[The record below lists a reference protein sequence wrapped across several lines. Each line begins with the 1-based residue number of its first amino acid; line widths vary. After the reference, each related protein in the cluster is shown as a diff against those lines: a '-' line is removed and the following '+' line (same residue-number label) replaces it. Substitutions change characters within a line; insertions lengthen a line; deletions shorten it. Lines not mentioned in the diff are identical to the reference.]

1 MYDWVTDKSYV
12 LNYTA
17 PAFLLAAA
25 IIVLAL
31 LGTRFFCGWLCPFGA
46 LNDFISLAGRRILG
60 KNYEPPPGIDA
71 RLRYLKYFVLFFIL
85 VSKIFIGS
93 CILTG
98 FDPWVAFAN
107 LPGLP
112 GTYKEIPFAFLVL
125 LLVIAGALFIKRFFC
140 RYLCPLGALQG
151 ILVGTGL
158 VQLKRNGTIITCHNC
173 RSCSF
178 NCPVNIKL
186 GDRKLIDSPECIHCL
201 RCVGGICTGGLP
213 SYELT
218 FVKRRLNTY
227 PYVLGA
233 FTIFWGIYIGI
244 GFNGALGATDTAGM
258 GIMPRN
264 VYQNGIYYGTGVG
277 FAPGLKVQVE
287 VVDGRINKIDVVE
300 HYETSGYYEEAFI
313 KITDGII
320 RSQSTEVDAVSGAT
334 YTSIGLVEAVEN
346 ALEKAKP

>member
-1 MYDWVTDKSYV
+1 MMYDWVTDKSYV

-46 LNDFISLAGRRILG
+46 LNDYTSQAGHKILG
-60 KNYEPPPGIDA
+60 KNYELPPGIDA
-71 RLRYLKYFVLFFIL
+71 RLRYFKYFVLFFIL
-85 VSKIFIGS
+85 VSKILLES

-125 LLVIAGALFIKRFFC
+125 LLVIIGAFFIMRFFC

-158 VQLKRNGTIITCHNC
+158 VQLKRSGTITCHNC
-173 RSCSF
+173 RSCSL
-178 NCPVNIKL
+178 NCPVNIKPS
-186 GDRKLIDSPECIHCL
+186 DREVVDSAECIHCL
-201 RCVGGICTGGLP
+201 RCVGGSCSMGLP

-218 FVKRRLNTY
+218 FVKKPLKTY

-233 FTIFWGIYIGI
+233 FTIFWSIFVGI
-244 GFNGALGATDTAGM
+244 GFIGALGVTDSAGAV
-258 GIMPRN
+258 IMPRN
-264 VYQNGIYYGTGVG
+264 IYHDGTYYGTGVG

-287 VVDGRINKIDVVE
+287 VADGRIKKIDVVE

-313 KITDGII
+313 KISDGII
-320 RSQSTEVDAVSGAT
+320 KSQSTEVDAISGAT
-334 YTSIGLVEAVEN
+334 YTCIGLVEAVDN